1 MTDINLEIA
10 RLVQYGVKKGLL
22 HQEDAVFAVN
32 RILAPAE
39 IKRLHP
45 GGCSGGKPGKP
56 SADFKPYHRL
66 GGGKRTS
73 GE

>member
-32 RILAPAE
+32 RILALLKLNDLSL
-39 IKRLHP
+39 IHI
-45 GGCSGGKPGKP
+45 
-56 SADFKPYHRL
+56 
-66 GGGKRTS
+66 
-73 GE
+73 